1 MPTEVSA
8 EQEHAAKAN
17 SWLKSYQ
24 LLTTNYLTLHTF
36 DTNLMDLCKA
46 ESDKGVTKEAI
57 KTAGLTTGISLYDL
71 QYWRSVDYMCF
82 LVPLS

>member
-1 MPTEVSA
+1 
-8 EQEHAAKAN
+8 
-17 SWLKSYQ
+17 
-24 LLTTNYLTLHTF
+24 
-36 DTNLMDLCKA
+36 MDLCKA

-71 QYWRSVDYMCF
+71 QYGRSVDYMCF